1 LRLHALIGATL
12 LALAA
17 SATFPS
23 RPAAEPETPAR
34 KGLPTAVEIAAFQA
48 QAEQAC
54 RCARARPDESG
65 KKDCWA
71 GFERAIAP
79 WPHDDEAT
87 MCEFSLEG
95 ICFGDGFNACVTKS
109 WSGPVGGNGTMC
121 TPEELQTA
129 EAVFM
134 EALLREERGESRDSA
149 YKALERTLAA
159 FARNDKFA
167 ARRSEGGCGGG

>member
-1 LRLHALIGATL
+1 MRLHALIGATL

-17 SATFPS
+17 SATFAW
-23 RPAAEPETPAR
+23 RPAAGPATPAR
-34 KGLPTAVEIAAFQA
+34 SGLPTVVEIAAFQA

-54 RCARARPDESG
+54 RCARTRTDESA

-79 WPHDDEAT
+79 WPHNDLT
-87 MCEFSLEG
+87 SMCEFSLEG
-95 ICFGDGFNACVTKS
+95 ICFGDDFDACVTKS
-109 WSGPVGGNGTMC
+109 WSGPVGGQGSIC

-129 EAVFM
+129 EAVFLD
-134 EALLREERGESRDSA
+134 ALRREERGATRDSA
-149 YKALERTLAA
+149 YKALERTLEG
-159 FARNDKFA
+159 FARNDKFT